1 MNPVYHKLA
10 RHLDDLPGGYP
21 ATASGVEL
29 RILQRLFTPRDAALG
44 AHYRFARHEI
54 GRLLDDPAALQS
66 VLPVSVPPGSP
77 IGSLSR

>member
-1 MNPVYHKLA
+1 MAAVNELDGWLA
-10 RHLDDLPGGYP
+10 KRS
-21 ATASGVEL
+21 T
-29 RILQRLFTPRDAALG
+29 RDAVLQ

-54 GRLLDDPAALQS
+54 QRLLDDPAALQS